1 MRRQLHRDKNV
12 IFAGYQIP
20 HPLEYKLIVKV
31 GSLLQS
37 ILLKDDYCEHCAR
50 TRTRAGAR
58 KFPRWR
64 FWLLELDFC
73 SANS

>member
-31 GSLLQS
+31 GSLRQS
-37 ILLKDDYCEHCAR
+37 ALLKDEYGKHCVRLRVRFRQVAVLFCVLLD
-50 TRTRAGAR
+50 AGA
-58 KFPRWR
+58 
-64 FWLLELDFC
+64 
-73 SANS
+73 